1 MGASP
6 RLLPATYAPY
16 SRQLIKGLRLRASKS
31 SQSLLAHSLHFGSLR
46 QHHEWGEFMRRF
58 TTSRVNTKVCVR
70 LVLGLLAF
78 TTILAGWASAQSDN
92 QALSPSRVGEGCLLY
107 RSPLSGR
114 YETVPLVH
122 TDVALDIRGVVAT
135 ATVTQQYVNNTNEP
149 IEAVYVFPLPHD
161 AAVYDM
167 EIRIGNRV
175 IRSMIREREEA
186 KRTYEAAK
194 SEGKRAALVEEERPN
209 IFTASV
215 ANLMPSDHVDVRL
228 RYIEPL
234 RWEQSRVRLVFP
246 MVVGPRYI
254 TGTDAV
260 GHDGTGWAA
269 DSDAV
274 PDASRIT
281 PPVRNPETRSGH
293 DISIAVDLD
302 AGFEFS
308 SIKSM
313 SHEITL
319 RRLADGRQH
328 IELATG
334 TTIPN
339 RDFVLEVQQAESSQ
353 PKTALFLSPATDS
366 GETHFLLTAFPP
378 TAQPTKRVPVE
389 MLYLIDISGSMA
401 GTSIQQAREALLQA
415 LDRLTPGD
423 RFGIVAFNNDFY
435 EFASQPLIAS
445 PENVEAGRR
454 YVRGLEAGGGTEML
468 PALLRLMRKPG
479 ASGYVRHII
488 LLTDG
493 DLGNEEQIFAALRQD
508 LGNARLSTVAIGS
521 APNFFLAS
529 KMAQFGRGSFIHI
542 ADVSEIRG
550 QMGRLLETIE
560 SPVLTDVKLSFEG
573 VELSEVYP
581 QRLPDLFLRQPL
593 LIFGRIS
600 QGRKGVIHLTAR
612 TGDQPYEASF
622 PFDASTASFHP
633 GITTLWARQRVEDL
647 MDLWRSS
654 DEDARAKVQAI
665 IIAHAIRYRLVTR
678 FTSLVAVE
686 EVVANV
692 GGESRTVAVPTELP
706 AGMQLDKVFGA
717 PATGTPDAFL
727 EMLGVTLLLMG
738 ILMAILLH
746 ILQRRMARKAEAAS

>member
-1 MGASP
+1 
-6 RLLPATYAPY
+6 
-16 SRQLIKGLRLRASKS
+16 
-31 SQSLLAHSLHFGSLR
+31 
-46 QHHEWGEFMRRF
+46 MRRF
-58 TTSRVNTKVCVR
+58 SENQVIQKVCTR
-70 LVLGLLAF
+70 LALALLAL
-78 TTILAGWASAQSDN
+78 TTILAGWASGQTDDAG
-92 QALSPSRVGEGCLLY
+92 PSRVGEGCLLY

-122 TDVALDIRGVVAT
+122 TDVALDVRGLVAA
-135 ATVTQQYVNNTNEP
+135 ATVTQQYVNSTNEP
-149 IEAVYVFPLPHD
+149 IEAVYAFPLPHD

-175 IRSMIREREEA
+175 IRSVIREREEA

-215 ANLMPSDHVDVRL
+215 ANLMPGDHVDVRL
-228 RYIEPL
+228 RYVEPL
-234 RWEQSRVRLVFP
+234 RWEESRVRLVFP

-254 TGTDAV
+254 TGTEAV
-260 GHDGTGWAA
+260 GHEGTGWAP
-269 DSDAV
+269 DTDAV

-281 PPVRNPETRSGH
+281 PPVRNPETRPGH
-293 DISIAVDLD
+293 DISLAVDLD
-302 AGFEFS
+302 AGFEFG
-308 SIKSM
+308 SIKSV
-313 SHEITL
+313 SHEINV

-328 IELATG
+328 IELASG
-334 TTIPN
+334 ATIPN
-339 RDFVLEVQQAESSQ
+339 KDFVLEVQQAESKQ
-353 PKTALFLSPATDS
+353 PNTALFLSPDPNS

-378 TAQPTKRVPVE
+378 TVQPTKRVPVE

-415 LDRLTPGD
+415 LDRLTPAD
-423 RFGIVAFNNDFY
+423 RFGIVAFNHSFY
-435 EFASQPLIAS
+435 EFASEPLTAS
-445 PENVEAGRR
+445 PENVAAGRR
-454 YVRGLEAGGGTEML
+454 YVQGLEAGGGTEML
-468 PALLRLMRKPG
+468 PALLHVMRKPET
-479 ASGYVRHII
+479 SGYVRHIV

-493 DLGNEEQIFAALRQD
+493 DLGNEEQIFAALRRD
-508 LGNARLSTVAIGS
+508 LGGARLYTVAIGS
-521 APNFFLAS
+521 APNFFLAT
-529 KMAQFGRGSFIHI
+529 KMAQFGRGSFTHI
-542 ADVSEIRG
+542 ADISEIRE

-573 VELSEVYP
+573 VELAEVYP

-600 QGRKGVIHLTAR
+600 QGRKGIVHLTAR
-612 TGDQPYEASF
+612 AGDQPYEASF
-622 PFDASTASFHP
+622 AFDASTASFHP

-647 MDLWRSS
+647 MDCWRTS
-654 DEDARAKVQAI
+654 DEDARANVRASL
-665 IIAHAIRYRLVTR
+665 IAHAIRYRLVTR

-717 PATGTPDAFL
+717 PATGTADAFL
-727 EMLGVTLLLMG
+727 ELLGVVLLFMG
-738 ILMAILLH
+738 IVMVMLMRTV
-746 ILQRRMARKAEAAS
+746 QRRFARKAETAS